1 MKIKRPLIIFLFAL
15 IGHSGYSQVSI
26 GARAGLNFARIVSA
40 LEEAETR
47 GFKRGYYA
55 GATAQVELSERRFV
69 RAELLYTQK
78 GNRYG
83 ASFLSPDG
91 GESTFHY
98 AAVAWHHGYR
108 PTEKLSLLLGPQVG
122 KLMSANTRFADK
134 SFDITD
140 SYSKWDLGLDL
151 GLEYRITAKLGIE
164 TRYTYGFRLMSETQD
179 RRFGGTSSSSGR
191 RYDGANRVL
200 QIGLIYFLKEGE
212 DRAK

>member
-1 MKIKRPLIIFLFAL
+1 MKIKILLIIFLCAL
-15 IGHSGYSQVSI
+15 IGHRGYSQVSI

-55 GATAQVELSERRFV
+55 GATAQVELSEKRFV
-69 RAELLYTQK
+69 RAELLYSQK

-83 ASFLSPDG
+83 ASFLSADG

-122 KLMSANTRFADK
+122 KLISANTRFADK

-140 SYSKWDLGLDL
+140 GYRKWDLGLDL
-151 GLEYRITAKLGIE
+151 GLEYRITAKLGVE
-164 TRYTYGFRLMSETQD
+164 TRYTYGFRLMSEIRDLQ
-179 RRFGGTSSSSGR
+179 RGGSSNNSGKRF
-191 RYDGANRVL
+191 DGANRVL
-200 QIGLIYFLKEGE
+200 QIGLTYLLVNVEN
-212 DRAK
+212 